1 MEVRV
6 ATKVVHL
13 NLRLPPD
20 LHERL
25 GEWARAEHRSLH
37 SQVLHV
43 LTEALERESKRM
55 ARRSKSTPAE

>member
-1 MEVRV
+1 ML
-6 ATKVVHL
+6 AKVVHL

-20 LHERL
+20 VHERL

-43 LTEALERESKRM
+43 LIEALERESERT
-55 ARRSKSTPAE
+55 ARRSKPTSSEA

>member
-1 MEVRV
+1 MP
-6 ATKVVHL
+6 AKVVHL

-25 GEWARAEHRSLH
+25 GAWARAEHRSLH

-43 LTEALERESKRM
+43 VAEALEREDERKARLSK
-55 ARRSKSTPAE
+55 APQTD